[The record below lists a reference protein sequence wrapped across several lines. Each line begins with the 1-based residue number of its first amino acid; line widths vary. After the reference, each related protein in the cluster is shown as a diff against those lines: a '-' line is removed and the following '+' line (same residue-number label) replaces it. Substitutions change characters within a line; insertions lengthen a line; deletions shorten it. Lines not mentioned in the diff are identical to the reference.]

1 MQTRSRPKKNSAR
14 PAANPFAIGAASNRN
29 GGRQGSAGANKV
41 KKIQTPENSI
51 GIRVCALSLVLLLI
65 LASASYIPTQPA
77 AIFIYALVAIA
88 GSYIAY
94 TFRLKR
100 PTWVAS
106 LPFIG
111 AFLLFANFILELW
124 FSITGGGMGQGT
136 AVAAFVHML
145 TGLLALHC
153 FDLRSRTDFSISALI
168 GLGLL
173 TFLTGVARDLIFG
186 GYVMIYTILGG
197 MLLFYDSSSRS
208 HEIGPSRAFAD
219 GQIEGQPMIR
229 RLRIASLTAML
240 PIFLIPLVTAA
251 TCFILPKGDSVLE
264 LFVDSFRAQF
274 PISASMSGYLS
285 RGGRSQSVQGGV
297 SSEKKEGGASYSA
310 KGGQGEGTASSAGPP
325 TAGAKG
331 GKGASGSGA
340 GSGSNGA
347 PTASNPKGK
356 GSAIPGLNGKKTNF
370 DISDLKLNQEMLKE
384 RAIDEDYD
392 KQTLD
397 LKQGPAN
404 QNNLILKVGSQNP
417 TYIRRYTLD
426 AFDGQ
431 TWTRKM
437 PVLAKSLEPTA
448 KLGFDLTASNAVYV
462 PTDLPTEEITQDF
475 RTETPMGMI
484 LPHTWMPQVV
494 KIDSE
499 SLRIDGDGTLKL
511 PAAMPD
517 RAHYTVTSQVPVYD
531 LEMMRRLAPETLLQ
545 LDEERD
551 DEIKTAQA
559 CLQMPANLDKR
570 IKDMAADAGGIEG
583 NWFSKAERTAEY
595 MKTHY
600 RYNKRSFFDQAGGN
614 AATDASG
621 SNSNNTE
628 NAASTTTGEKSEQEK
643 TTAANNTPDKAFG
656 LGGAVGEIERPKTID
671 EKTSAQESNGEKDRA
686 GEKPPGETKIAAP
699 AIAGSAAPAA
709 VSAAPN
715 ADLNRFVFQ
724 TKVGNCRD
732 FATTFVLL
740 CRAQGIP
747 ARIVVGFLP
756 GELNKKTGYREIRG
770 KDTHVWAEVYIPYWN
785 WVPFDPT
792 PDGALPAHQ
801 EGGNAL
807 TKFISSGLANPFGQN
822 VNRKTVRKAE
832 KSSLRGSDSHERGPD
847 EKKANNPGFNFDAAK
862 NKPKGSSFN
871 LPWLGTIDQ
880 TQMQSVVKL
889 IGAFLLL
896 IVLLAVVLLY
906 LKQRKHTSAL
916 ALISD
921 QPPST
926 VVFLEVLSELKRYEF
941 TKIPTETADEL
952 SERARSQ
959 FAQLLHDGRQVPS
972 ELPEVVSQFMELY
985 SEERFGGADNLD
997 ELHELSKRIKALAHS
1012 KKGRR

>member
-1 MQTRSRPKKNSAR
+1 MQTRPRPKKNTAA
-14 PAANPFAIGAASNRN
+14 AANPFGIGATASRN
-29 GGRQGSAGANKV
+29 AGGRAGKV

-94 TFRLKR
+94 AFRVKR
-100 PTWVAS
+100 PTWVAA

-124 FSITGGGMGQGT
+124 FSISGGGMGQGT

-186 GYVMIYTILGG
+186 GYVMVYTILGG
-197 MLLFYDSSSRS
+197 MLLFCDSSSRS
-208 HEIGPSRAFAD
+208 HEIGPSRAVAD

-229 RLRIASLTAML
+229 RLRVASLTAML
-240 PIFLIPLVTAA
+240 PIFLIPIVTAA

-331 GKGASGSGA
+331 GKGAGSGA

-347 PTASNPKGK
+347 PTATNPKGK

-370 DISDLKLNQEMLKE
+370 DIGDLKLNQEALKE

-392 KQTLD
+392 RQTLD

-404 QNNLILKVGSQNP
+404 QENLILKVGSQNP

-437 PVLAKSLEPTA
+437 PVLPKTLEPTA

-475 RTETPMGMI
+475 RTEASFGSI

-494 KIDSE
+494 KIDNE
-499 SLRIDGDGTLKL
+499 SLRIDADGTLKIPRPL
-511 PAAMPD
+511 PE

-545 LDEERD
+545 LDEDRD
-551 DEIKTAQA
+551 DEIKTAEA
-559 CLQMPANLDKR
+559 CLQMPTNLDKR
-570 IKDMAADAGGIEG
+570 VKDMAADAGGIEG
-583 NWFSKAERTAEY
+583 NWFSRLSA
-595 MKTHY
+595 
-600 RYNKRSFFDQAGGN
+600 
-614 AATDASG
+614 
-621 SNSNNTE
+621 
-628 NAASTTTGEKSEQEK
+628 
-643 TTAANNTPDKAFG
+643 
-656 LGGAVGEIERPKTID
+656 RPNI
-671 EKTSAQESNGEKDRA
+671 
-686 GEKPPGETKIAAP
+686 
-699 AIAGSAAPAA
+699 
-709 VSAAPN
+709 
-715 ADLNRFVFQ
+715 
-724 TKVGNCRD
+724 
-732 FATTFVLL
+732 
-740 CRAQGIP
+740 
-747 ARIVVGFLP
+747 
-756 GELNKKTGYREIRG
+756 
-770 KDTHVWAEVYIPYWN
+770 
-785 WVPFDPT
+785 
-792 PDGALPAHQ
+792 
-801 EGGNAL
+801 
-807 TKFISSGLANPFGQN
+807 
-822 VNRKTVRKAE
+822 
-832 KSSLRGSDSHERGPD
+832 
-847 EKKANNPGFNFDAAK
+847 
-862 NKPKGSSFN
+862 
-871 LPWLGTIDQ
+871 
-880 TQMQSVVKL
+880 
-889 IGAFLLL
+889 
-896 IVLLAVVLLY
+896 
-906 LKQRKHTSAL
+906 
-916 ALISD
+916 
-921 QPPST
+921 
-926 VVFLEVLSELKRYEF
+926 
-941 TKIPTETADEL
+941 
-952 SERARSQ
+952 
-959 FAQLLHDGRQVPS
+959 
-972 ELPEVVSQFMELY
+972 
-985 SEERFGGADNLD
+985 
-997 ELHELSKRIKALAHS
+997 
-1012 KKGRR
+1012 